1 MPSEIE
7 VIEKLIA
14 RSELDQ
20 QRLTDLLTKH
30 VDKTEDLFDE
40 MTKDVIRMSH
50 TVTQIDGN
58 LTDITKSHYD
68 TREKNRVL
76 FDSHDRRIERLEES
90 SGYSKHIK
98 NVFVERIIWV
108 VVSTLLIGL
117 FAAAGYGLFMKLVDQ

>member
-1 MPSEIE
+1 MPSEID

-58 LTDITKSHYD
+58 LADITKSHYD